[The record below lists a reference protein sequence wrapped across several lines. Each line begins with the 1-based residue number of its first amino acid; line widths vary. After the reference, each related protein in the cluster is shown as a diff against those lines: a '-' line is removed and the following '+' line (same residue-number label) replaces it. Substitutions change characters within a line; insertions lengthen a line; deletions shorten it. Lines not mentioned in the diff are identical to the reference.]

1 MHMPQTILYGALETE
16 LAGASADRDR
26 LWIPLD
32 ELERSTGWTAKPEGL
47 CRDEVCV
54 PVPAAR
60 QAEWFERSEMG
71 GGDPDGSAGGAGG
84 KAPRGIDA
92 GRLDFA
98 AFAAHLG
105 HAIAR
110 DEDRGIWS
118 FGPPADRGAAS
129 GGGPVMAP
137 DVRLPDL
144 DGALHS
150 LSDYRGKKVLLYC
163 WSSW

>member
-1 MHMPQTILYGALETE
+1 MPQTLLYGALETE

-60 QAEWFERSEMG
+60 KADWFERSEIG
-71 GGDPDGSAGGAGG
+71 GGDPAGS
-84 KAPRGIDA
+84 

-129 GGGPVMAP
+129 GTGPVMAP

>member
-1 MHMPQTILYGALETE
+1 MPQTILYGALETE
-16 LAGASADRDR
+16 LAGASVDRDR

-60 QAEWFERSEMG
+60 TADWFEQGEMG
-71 GGDPDGSAGGAGG
+71 
-84 KAPRGIDA
+84 R
-92 GRLDFA
+92 RLDFA

-110 DEDRGIWS
+110 DEARGVWS
-118 FGPPADRGAAS
+118 FGPAADRGAAS
-129 GGGPVMAP
+129 GAGPVMAP

-144 DGALHS
+144 DGTLHA
-150 LSDYRGKKVLLYC
+150 LSDHRGKKVLLYC

>member
-1 MHMPQTILYGALETE
+1 MRMPQTLLYGALETE
-16 LAGASADRDR
+16 LTGASADRDR

-47 CRDEVCV
+47 CRGELCV
-54 PVPAAR
+54 PVPAAH
-60 QAEWFERSEMG
+60 RSEWL
-71 GGDPDGSAGGAGG
+71 DEAG
-84 KAPRGIDA
+84 R
-92 GRLDFA
+92 RLDFA

-118 FGPPADRGAAS
+118 FGPPADRGAAA
-129 GGGPVMAP
+129 GTGPVMAP

-144 DGALHS
+144 DGVLHA

>member
-1 MHMPQTILYGALETE
+1 MPQTLLYGALETE

-60 QAEWFERSEMG
+60 QADWFERSEKG
-71 GGDPDGSAGGAGG
+71 E
-84 KAPRGIDA
+84 R
-92 GRLDFA
+92 RLDFA

-118 FGPPADRGAAS
+118 LGPPADRGAAS
-129 GGGPVMAP
+129 GAGPVMAP

-144 DGALHS
+144 DGGLHA
-150 LSDYRGKKVLLYC
+150 LSDHRGKKVLLYC

>member
-1 MHMPQTILYGALETE
+1 MSMPQTILYGALETE
-16 LAGASADRDR
+16 LAGASEDRDR

-32 ELERSTGWTAKPEGL
+32 ELERATGWTAKPEGL
-47 CRDEVCV
+47 CRDEACV

-60 QAEWFERSEMG
+60 RAEWFE
-71 GGDPDGSAGGAGG
+71 P
-84 KAPRGIDA
+84 

-110 DEDRGIWS
+110 DEDRGVWS
-118 FGPPADRGAAS
+118 FGPAADRGPA
-129 GGGPVMAP
+129 GGAGPVMAP

-144 DGALHS
+144 DGALHA
-150 LSDYRGKKVLLYC
+150 LSDHRGKKVLLYC

>member
-1 MHMPQTILYGALETE
+1 MPQTLLYGALETE

-47 CRDEVCV
+47 CRDEACV

-60 QAEWFERSEMG
+60 KADWFNE
-71 GGDPDGSAGGAGG
+71 AGA
-84 KAPRGIDA
+84 
-92 GRLDFA
+92 LDFV

-129 GGGPVMAP
+129 GAGPVMAP

-144 DGALHS
+144 DGALHA

>member
-1 MHMPQTILYGALETE
+1 MAMAQTLLYGALDTE
-16 LAGASADRDR
+16 LAGAAADRDR

-32 ELERSTGWTAKPEGL
+32 ELERATGWTAKPEGL
-47 CRDEVCV
+47 CRGETCV

-60 QAEWFERSEMG
+60 RAEWL
-71 GGDPDGSAGGAGG
+71 
-84 KAPRGIDA
+84 DA

-98 AFAAHLG
+98 GFAAHLG

-118 FGPPADRGAAS
+118 FGPPADRSAAS
-129 GGGPVMAP
+129 GAGPVMAP

-144 DGALHS
+144 DGAQHA
-150 LSDYRGKKVLLYC
+150 LSDHRGKKVLLYC

>member
-1 MHMPQTILYGALETE
+1 MRMPQTILLGALETE

-26 LWIPLD
+26 LWVPLD

-47 CRDEVCV
+47 CRGELCV
-54 PVPAAR
+54 PVPAAHR
-60 QAEWFERSEMG
+60 SEWFERSEMG
-71 GGDPDGSAGGAGG
+71 DP
-84 KAPRGIDA
+84 A

-118 FGPPADRGAAS
+118 FGPAADRGAAA
-129 GGGPVMAP
+129 GAGPVMAP
-137 DVRLPDL
+137 EVRLPDL
-144 DGALHS
+144 DGALHA